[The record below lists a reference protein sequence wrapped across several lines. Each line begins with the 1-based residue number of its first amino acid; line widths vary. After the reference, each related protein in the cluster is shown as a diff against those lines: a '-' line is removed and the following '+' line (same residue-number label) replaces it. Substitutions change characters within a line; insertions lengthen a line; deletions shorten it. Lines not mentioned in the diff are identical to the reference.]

1 MVRGSPSCAQGGS
14 DADEIHGWN
23 TYTYWDGPTSTGMWP
38 IIRFDL
44 STLTTADTVTA
55 ASMSFYVNNPGND
68 AEVYKLLCGP
78 INEDTTTW
86 NNVNGGAPFDEAACL
101 GPTKVAD
108 ACGASDPT
116 SSTAC
121 VDETPYSFDVTT
133 AVQEW
138 IASPATNYGFI
149 FKPSGGNNGVGI
161 WTSDRIGGADAP
173 ALTLTVAATSISPPP
188 PCTTSPPPPSPSPP
202 TPAPVTMATLTLSGA
217 QYVQDSHIKS
227 YSSLN
232 YASEGAVLWDGQ
244 LSDGDWALLKV
255 DMPPA
260 VIAALSQGIE
270 SAALRYK
277 VDNSG
282 DPAQLHEAAV
292 PWFAVNVTWLNIN
305 NGAAYSPSVLGAHV
319 GTASGASG
327 WQTVD
332 VTSSVSNWLTDP
344 SSNYGWIFHPNG
356 GSNGVTFIS
365 TEAAVDGAFAH
376 GLHRVSLSGPPV
388 PERTPTHGL

>member
-1 MVRGSPSCAQGGS
+1 MQSTFVLVACVASAVAQTTLVISGKPAVTDTTIDGGS

-121 VDETPYSFDVTT
+121 ADETPYSFDVTT

-173 ALTLTVAATSISPPP
+173 ALALTLSNTRLSPPAPPSPPPPATISPPP
-188 PCTTSPPPPSPSPP
+188 FG
-202 TPAPVTMATLTLSGA
+202 TPLTLSGA
-217 QYVQDSHIKS
+217 AYFEDTYITS
-227 YSSLN
+227 YSGSNKGTEPSLCAPFTRARVPLRSQSACTPRRMHSPHTPGTR
-232 YASEGAVLWDGQ
+232 AS
-244 LSDGDWALLKV
+244 LL
-255 DMPPA
+255 
-260 VIAALSQGIE
+260 
-270 SAALRYK
+270 
-277 VDNSG
+277 
-282 DPAQLHEAAV
+282 
-292 PWFAVNVTWLNIN
+292 T
-305 NGAAYSPSVLGAHV
+305 SPQKTRPGC
-319 GTASGASG
+319 GTAS
-327 WQTVD
+327 
-332 VTSSVSNWLTDP
+332 
-344 SSNYGWIFHPNG
+344 
-356 GSNGVTFIS
+356 
-365 TEAAVDGAFAH
+365 
-376 GLHRVSLSGPPV
+376 
-388 PERTPTHGL
+388 